1 MFHRSRFRKTYILWL
16 YKIVFFRAK
25 INLQKDENTYT
36 HKIYVYN
43 TIKTKR

>member
-25 INLQKDENTYT
+25 INLQKDEKCLKT
-36 HKIYVYN
+36 H
-43 TIKTKR
+43 THTKSMFITL